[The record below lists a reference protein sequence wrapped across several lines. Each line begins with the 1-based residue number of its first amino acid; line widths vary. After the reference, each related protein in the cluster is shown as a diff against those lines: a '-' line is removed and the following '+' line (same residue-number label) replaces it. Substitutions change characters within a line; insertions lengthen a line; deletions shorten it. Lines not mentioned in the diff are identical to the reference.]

1 MVAYVGHDGLMDFQL
16 SYVPKR
22 KDEVRR
28 DAVILACIS
37 KKYFAAALKESG
49 ANPLL
54 WTTNLMAPEA
64 YVLKAAL
71 DGWLAGEDG
80 GRVRERAAKA
90 YDSYQNCGM
99 NSARAMFA
107 TGW

>member
-1 MVAYVGHDGLMDFQL
+1 MDFRL
-16 SYVPKR
+16 PSLPKR
-22 KDEVRR
+22 RDEVRR

-37 KKYFAAALKESG
+37 KKYFAPALRETG
-49 ANPLL
+49 AHPLL

-80 GRVRERAAKA
+80 EQVRQRAARA
-90 YDSYQNCGM
+90 YHAYQNCGL
-99 NSARAMFA
+99 RAAQGLFA